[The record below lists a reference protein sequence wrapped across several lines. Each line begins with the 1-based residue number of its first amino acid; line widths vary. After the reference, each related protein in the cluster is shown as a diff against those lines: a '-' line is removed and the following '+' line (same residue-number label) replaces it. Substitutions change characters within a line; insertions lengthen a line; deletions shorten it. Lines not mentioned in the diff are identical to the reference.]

1 MVIAQNGREED
12 DKTSPDRREKKH
24 QHSKPEGW
32 QKQRW
37 PPCSSQLIAIPAAS
51 SERQQRAMDSALPD
65 GSAHSTRK
73 ITAHTHKTY
82 VEVIQR
88 AAHDSVM
95 RRIQTAWKK
104 WLLGSEYLGVTQTHV
119 LNCSSS
125 NEAAAVLP
133 GCWHSSGPSGNVPV
147 PVD

>member
-1 MVIAQNGREED
+1 MIKRPQTGG
-12 DKTSPDRREKKH
+12 KKNTNI
-24 QHSKPEGW
+24 SKPEGW

-37 PPCSSQLIAIPAAS
+37 PPCSSQLITIPAAS

-125 NEAAAVLP
+125 NEAAAALP